1 VASRIDHHAI
11 LALAMT
17 IRGSLIAP
25 MIPEDLDFDPIH
37 QAVRDIAYCHDQAT
51 LGDWGEADKRWYTK
65 EALGYLIHLV
75 KLLDDNHPIYH

>member
-25 MIPEDLDFDPIH
+25 MIPMGLDFDPIH
-37 QAVRDIAYCHDQAT
+37 QAVRDIAHCHDQAT
-51 LGDWGEADKRWYTK
+51 LGSGEADQRWCTK

-75 KLLDDNHPIYH
+75 KLLDDNHSIYH